1 MTNQDAIVVVIDDH
15 DSVRHSLRVL
25 LESGGFQVSDYPSA
39 VSYLGSGI
47 EGDCVVSDMRMPEM
61 SGLELQ
67 RELQRRNSPL
77 PLILITGHGD
87 VPLAVSAMRG
97 GAFDFLEKPVDDERL
112 LESVGRA
119 LSQSGQTRRSVQESK
134 EAAELIAGLT
144 QREREVLDRLVLG
157 MSNKLVAHEL
167 GISPRTVETH
177 RARLQFKLKARD
189 LSYLVRLSIAA
200 GQMH

>member
-1 MTNQDAIVVVIDDH
+1 MNNQAIVVVIDDH

-25 LESGGFQVSDYPSA
+25 LESGGFTVSDYPSA
-39 VSYLGSGI
+39 VAWLDSGMDGGCI
-47 EGDCVVSDMRMPEM
+47 VSDLRMPHM
-61 SGLELQ
+61 TGLELQ
-67 RELQRRNSPL
+67 SQLAQRRIAL

-87 VPLAVSAMRG
+87 VPMAVSAMRA
-97 GAFDFLEKPVDDERL
+97 GAFDFLEKPVDDQRL

-119 LSQSGQTRRSVQESK
+119 LTEGGKTRRGAAESK
-134 EAAELIAGLT
+134 AAAELIGGLT
-144 QREREVLDRLVLG
+144 MREREVLDRLVLG

-177 RARLQFKLKARD
+177 RARLQAKLKARD

>member
-1 MTNQDAIVVVIDDH
+1 
-15 DSVRHSLRVL
+15 
-25 LESGGFQVSDYPSA
+25 
-39 VSYLGSGI
+39 
-47 EGDCVVSDMRMPEM
+47 MRMPEM